1 MNAFC
6 KANNVDFFPVTKD
19 EPYQL
24 VNVDRAVSKWRVT
37 CNLLIITPLKESR
50 HPFSTEYKVLLIL
63 RIQEL
68 RTATGEG

>member
-1 MNAFC
+1 MNAFF
-6 KANNVDFFPVTKD
+6 KANNVDFSVTKD

-50 HPFSTEYKVLLIL
+50 HPFSAEYKVLLII

-68 RTATGEG
+68 SRATGEG